1 MNRKLQCH
9 TIARKMAKKKPAV
22 EAVDTEQYIVD
33 KIVGNEIR
41 DRAIHYKVKWEGYS
55 AEYDSSEPEWRIT
68 AEQKLID
75 FALTVIV
82 PETYVDTIPTI
93 LSQLKSYEY
102 DEEIIQT
109 AIDPLSILALTTVQ
123 CGSVKFID
131 NDSIGSKLFFLEYL
145 RDIKQEYLLHSAVL
159 PSDEVIDQNLK
170 RYSAELMY
178 RLYAF
183 PEHPHIRILI
193 PEDIEKLFYSPPLLS
208 QLLFEPVTVEIYDR
222 KENHLFA
229 PQSTD
234 IGFNK
239 TRPFL
244 HESYLNVKKYYDPR
258 WFEHFFLDRRLLYN
272 GMQRDVSSRDRRFR
286 CSLLLEQE
294 LGRGWVLRAGHD
306 VEEEIPLIMMA
317 GVIRP
322 CQEAHRS
329 LCRFGERVAFSS
341 FIEIPGTDSCLDR
354 REFHDFTKYIPHSCN
369 PTCSVRL
376 VKSGNDYPD
385 LVVYSKVKLNEA
397 NNHTIS
403 LDYYKGFRKEVNRYF
418 HKNKHPEGKVFHLF
432 EKKMDFVQCQ
442 CLMGGKCR
450 NVLYVD
456 RSLKA
461 ENSNAKKKHKL
472 EDMDPQFQFRG
483 MAVVDDTKR
492 IWEIKNAQFVE

>member
-1 MNRKLQCH
+1 M
-9 TIARKMAKKKPAV
+9 
-22 EAVDTEQYIVD
+22 
-33 KIVGNEIR
+33 
-41 DRAIHYKVKWEGYS
+41 
-55 AEYDSSEPEWRIT
+55 
-68 AEQKLID
+68 
-75 FALTVIV
+75 
-82 PETYVDTIPTI
+82 
-93 LSQLKSYEY
+93 
-102 DEEIIQT
+102 
-109 AIDPLSILALTTVQ
+109 
-123 CGSVKFID
+123 
-131 NDSIGSKLFFLEYL
+131 
-145 RDIKQEYLLHSAVL
+145 
-159 PSDEVIDQNLK
+159 IDQNMK
-170 RYSAELMY
+170 RYSAELRY

-183 PEHPHIRILI
+183 PEHPLIRILI

-208 QLLFEPVTVEIYDR
+208 QLLFEPVTVEIYNR

-244 HESYLNVKKYYDPR
+244 HESYLNVKKCYDPR

-272 GMQRDVSSRDRRFR
+272 GMPRDVRSRDRRFG

-294 LGRGWVLRAGHD
+294 LGRGWVLRDALD
-306 VEEEIPLIMMA
+306 VEEESPLIMMA

-354 REFHDFTKYIPHSCN
+354 REFHDFTKYIPHSVSSNLRINITESIFQCN

-397 NNHTIS
+397 NNHMIS

-418 HKNKHPEGKVFHLF
+418 HKNKHPGVTRF
-432 EKKMDFVQCQ
+432 
-442 CLMGGKCR
+442 
-450 NVLYVD
+450 
-456 RSLKA
+456 
-461 ENSNAKKKHKL
+461 
-472 EDMDPQFQFRG
+472 
-483 MAVVDDTKR
+483 
-492 IWEIKNAQFVE
+492 